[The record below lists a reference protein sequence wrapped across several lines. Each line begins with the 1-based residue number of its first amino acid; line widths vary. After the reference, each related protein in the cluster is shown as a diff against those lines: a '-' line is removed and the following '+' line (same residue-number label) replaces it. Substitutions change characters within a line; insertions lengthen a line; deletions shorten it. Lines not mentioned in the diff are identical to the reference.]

1 MRPLLT
7 LAATLCAALAPGVS
21 AHAQIVLIDEGTFS
35 LVFGEERVGR
45 EDFSIRTVP
54 GSGGAAFV
62 AQGNVLLGDSRTSV
76 SLNADSAGL
85 PQRYRLETRTGETI
99 EETIAGESRRALW
112 MGRALHPGGE
122 SAREFRLPPLTIA
135 VEEGVVH
142 HLWFVVRQGPGAT
155 PWLLSPR
162 TLALRQVRVEDAGPD
177 RVALGLREFVTR
189 RWTIRAVD
197 APPILYEV
205 WTDLQGRML
214 KVRIP
219 AEQLEAIRDEPP
231 RETPQG

>member
-1 MRPLLT
+1 MRPILS
-7 LAATLCAALAPGVS
+7 LAAALGIGLAPSPS
-21 AHAQIVLIDEGTFS
+21 AGAQVLLIDEGTFS
-35 LVFGEERVGR
+35 LLYGEERVGR

-85 PQRYRLETRTGETI
+85 PQRYRLETRSGEAI
-99 EETIAGESRRALW
+99 AETIAGESRRALW
-112 MGRALHPGGE
+112 MGRSLRPDGE
-122 SAREFRLPPLTIA
+122 SAREFRLPEHTIA

-162 TLALRQVRVEDAGPD
+162 TLGLRQVRVEDEGPD

-197 APPILYEV
+197 STPILYEV

-219 AEQLEAIRDEPP
+219 AAELEAIRDEPP
-231 RETPQG
+231 RETPLG